1 MQFFIKILISLVII
15 IVCTQIVRKFPSLSG
30 LIATMPI
37 VSVIIL
43 VWIYSDNPGDFKL
56 MEDFTK
62 AALRGILPSILFFLV
77 AYFCFMKHYSIGIV
91 LGASFGIWLLGAFIH
106 QWLLR

>member
-1 MQFFIKILISLVII
+1 
-15 IVCTQIVRKFPSLSG
+15 
-30 LIATMPI
+30 
-37 VSVIIL
+37 
-43 VWIYSDNPGDFKL
+43 